1 MELGKDQAYN
11 YSVLVLFP
19 ETFIH
24 LHQVSLTELSR
35 HSLRLL
41 CVQEKGGKSR
51 GQAEQFFMELEVN
64 QEERE
69 CLERDVQEAMERQLR
84 EEREERDRDS
94 GDEWVD
100 HSDME
105 ECYDEHDND

>member
-1 MELGKDQAYN
+1 MCDLKKHAFGLEDMQ
-11 YSVLVLFP
+11 
-19 ETFIH
+19 
-24 LHQVSLTELSR
+24 
-35 HSLRLL
+35 
-41 CVQEKGGKSR
+41 CVPTCASTDS
-51 GQAEQFFMELEVN
+51 VN

-69 CLERDVQEAMERQLR
+69 CLEQDVQEAMERQLR

-100 HSDME
+100 HSDIE